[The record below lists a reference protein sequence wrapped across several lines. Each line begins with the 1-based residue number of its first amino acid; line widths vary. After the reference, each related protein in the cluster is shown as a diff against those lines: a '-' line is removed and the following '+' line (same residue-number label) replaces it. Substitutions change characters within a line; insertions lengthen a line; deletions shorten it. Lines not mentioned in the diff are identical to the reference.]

1 MTGTL
6 SDVQRKS
13 VVPIGIFDGV
23 HRGHQLVLDRA
34 VEAARDHDAR
44 VVVITFDPHPVAVL
58 RPEAMPLMLL
68 TVERRIQLLKQY
80 GADSVVVLKFDKA
93 LSEQTADEFVEQTLV
108 ERLNAIRIVVGAN
121 FRFGHRASGDVALL
135 RKFGLEVD
143 DVPLL
148 ADGEVVSS
156 TRIRQSVAEGDV
168 VAAALALGRLHFVEG
183 PVVRGDA
190 RGHELGYPTAN
201 VAVADGIAI
210 PNDGVYAG
218 YLLRAS
224 GERSKAAISIGTNP
238 TFDGVSRRVEAYVI
252 DEGHELELYDEHVIV
267 EFAERLR
274 GMERFETVEALTGQ
288 MAADVAQAR
297 TRLH

>member
-68 TVERRIQLLKQY
+68 TIERRIQLLKQY

-148 ADGEVVSS
+148 TDGEVVSS

-168 VAAALALGRLHFVEG
+168 VAAAQALGRLHFVEG

-252 DEGHELELYDEHVIV
+252 DEGHELELYDEHVSV